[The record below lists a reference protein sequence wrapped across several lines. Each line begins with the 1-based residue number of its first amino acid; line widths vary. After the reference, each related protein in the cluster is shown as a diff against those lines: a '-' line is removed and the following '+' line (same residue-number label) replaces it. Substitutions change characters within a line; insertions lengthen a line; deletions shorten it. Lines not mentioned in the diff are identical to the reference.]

1 MKPTSAQIVWRK
13 YLAEKINEDEYNG
26 KNIYITSEELTLE
39 DIPDSTESDEKAFN
53 FVRTY
58 VPVRDR
64 FDHHLTYLSLY
75 YKDYVYEGKH
85 KDSIQKLRGVMYF
98 IIAILSIG
106 IAYYL
111 FLATP
116 QQKAE
121 MDKYANQFANSIYH
135 VNINKIQE
143 MINEAKAKIE
153 AAKAA
158 AQQKIAEAKKSN

>member
-39 DIPDSTESDEKAFN
+39 DIPDSTASDEKAFN

-64 FDHHLTYLSLY
+64 FDHHLTDLSLY

-85 KDSIQKLRGVMYF
+85 KDSNQKLRGVMYF
-98 IIAILSIG
+98 IWRADRFTSTFNFKLTY
-106 IAYYL
+106 AYYRVIIEDIRKL
-111 FLATP
+111 F
-116 QQKAE
+116 E
-121 MDKYANQFANSIYH
+121 I
-135 VNINKIQE
+135 VNENGE
-143 MINEAKAKIE
+143 YL
-153 AAKAA
+153 
-158 AQQKIAEAKKSN
+158 KK

>member
-64 FDHHLTYLSLY
+64 FDHHLTDLSLY

-98 IIAILSIG
+98 IWRADRFTSTFNFKLTY
-106 IAYYL
+106 AYYRVIIEDIRKL
-111 FLATP
+111 F
-116 QQKAE
+116 E
-121 MDKYANQFANSIYH
+121 I
-135 VNINKIQE
+135 VNENGE
-143 MINEAKAKIE
+143 YL
-153 AAKAA
+153 
-158 AQQKIAEAKKSN
+158 KK

>member
-64 FDHHLTYLSLY
+64 FDHHLTDLSLCD
-75 YKDYVYEGKH
+75 KDYVYEGKH
-85 KDSIQKLRGVMYF
+85 KDSNQKLRGVMYF
-98 IIAILSIG
+98 IWRADRFTSTFNFKLTY
-106 IAYYL
+106 AYYRVIIEDIRKL
-111 FLATP
+111 F
-116 QQKAE
+116 E
-121 MDKYANQFANSIYH
+121 I
-135 VNINKIQE
+135 VNENGE
-143 MINEAKAKIE
+143 YL
-153 AAKAA
+153 
-158 AQQKIAEAKKSN
+158 KK

>member
-13 YLAEKINEDEYNG
+13 YLAEKINEDEYSG

-64 FDHHLTYLSLY
+64 FDHHLTDLSLY

-85 KDSIQKLRGVMYF
+85 KDSIQKLRGIMYF
-98 IIAILSIG
+98 IWRADRFTSTFNFKLTY
-106 IAYYL
+106 AYYRVIIEDIRKL
-111 FLATP
+111 F
-116 QQKAE
+116 E
-121 MDKYANQFANSIYH
+121 I
-135 VNINKIQE
+135 VNENGE
-143 MINEAKAKIE
+143 YL
-153 AAKAA
+153 
-158 AQQKIAEAKKSN
+158 KK